1 MRLLF
6 LTNFYPPTGN
16 GGYEQWCQE
25 VADGLHARGHQITV
39 LTSRLGREEQASKEP
54 AWVQRILHME
64 MEFTSLRNGFEF
76 FTQRQKREQ
85 ENLNC
90 LRQSIAEFQ
99 PEAILIWGMWNL
111 QRSLAVLAEELLP
124 GHVAYYMGDYW
135 PTLPSQYQMYWESPA
150 RNWATLLPKSVLGFV
165 AQQILAREQLP
176 TPRFERV
183 IYPTEFMRRE
193 LQRKGVAVGDA
204 QIIYGGADTRLYANA
219 CSGHNNGGH
228 NNGEHHSLPPAQS
241 TPTCPSKDGQ
251 SLNLLYTGR
260 ISYDKGVHTAIE
272 AVALLVKE
280 HGLRNL
286 SLTIVGQGITD
297 YMQRLYD
304 LIRSEQIEEY
314 IVFRGW
320 QAKDSLPALY
330 SHADIFLFTSI
341 WQEPFGR
348 VLVEAMASGT
358 AVVGTTAGG
367 AAEIL
372 QEGVNGLTFPPGD
385 AGALARQI
393 ARLAESPALRKQLAS
408 AAKHTAVEK
417 FDIQRMAAEIEEY
430 LSQFAT

>member
-1 MRLLF
+1 M
-6 LTNFYPPTGN
+6 
-16 GGYEQWCQE
+16 
-25 VADGLHARGHQITV
+25 
-39 LTSRLGREEQASKEP
+39 LTSRLGRQEEQASKD
-54 AWVQRILHME
+54 ADWVERTLHME

-76 FTQRQKREQ
+76 FTLRQKREQ

-99 PEAILIWGMWNL
+99 PEAILVWGMWNL

-124 GHVAYYMGDYW
+124 AHVAYYMGDYW

-150 RNWATLLPKSVLGFV
+150 RNWATLLPKSILGFV

-176 TPRFERV
+176 TPRFEHV
-183 IYPTEFMRRE
+183 IFPTKFMRHE

-204 QIIYGGADTRLYANA
+204 QIIYGGADTHLYANR
-219 CSGHNNGGH
+219 CKSSNGGH
-228 NNGEHHSLPPAQS
+228 CDSSFGESSHTHESE
-241 TPTCPSKDGQ
+241 DGQ
-251 SLNLLYTGR
+251 VLKLLYTGR

-286 SLTIVGQGITD
+286 SLTIVGQGATD

-304 LIRSEQIEEY
+304 LIRSEKIEEY

-320 QAKDSLPALY
+320 QAKDQLPNLY
-330 SHADIFLFTSI
+330 LHADIFLFTSI

-348 VLVEAMASGT
+348 VLVEAMASGI

-372 QEGVNGLTFPPGD
+372 QEGVNGLTFPPGN
-385 AGALARQI
+385 ASALARQI
-393 ARLAESPALRKQLAS
+393 ARLAESPLLRKQLAA
-408 AAKHTAVEK
+408 AAKETAVEK

-430 LSQFAT
+430 LAQFATQVS